1 MMKIYVR
8 NRYWVEFQ
16 LKEDRDLLDAWSMI
30 SIYSSGDSCPIKE
43 ERDTLLKM
51 QFDDIIMP
59 TDGMILFTD
68 EMAKE
73 IKRFANYL
81 IAKYPDRALIVH
93 CDAGVS
99 RSGAVGAALNEY
111 VNLRVL
117 NNRRHYDWFIREH
130 VNLISPNQTVM
141 SRMMKVMLEG

>member
-1 MMKIYVR
+1 MKIYVR

-16 LKEDRDLLDAWSMI
+16 LKENRDLLDAWSMI
-30 SIYSSGDSCPIKE
+30 SIYSSGDICPIKE

-68 EMAKE
+68 EMARE

-81 IAKYPDRALIVH
+81 IAKYPNRPLIVH

-111 VNLRVL
+111 VNLRVM

-130 VNLISPNQTVM
+130 VNLISPNQAVM
-141 SRMMKVMLEG
+141 SRMMKVVLEG